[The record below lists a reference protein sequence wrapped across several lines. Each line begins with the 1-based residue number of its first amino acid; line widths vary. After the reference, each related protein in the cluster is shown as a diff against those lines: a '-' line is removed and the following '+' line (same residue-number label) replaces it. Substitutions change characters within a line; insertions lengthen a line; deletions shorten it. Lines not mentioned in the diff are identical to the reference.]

1 MREILRQHATDQP
14 RQELAERVV
23 KPRCTGRPAPSRAP
37 LALQLLQLAT
47 SAQELFRRCS

>member
-23 KPRCTGRPAPSRAP
+23 KHLEQSGFELDEQQQVLRRRPP
-37 LALQLLQLAT
+37 T
-47 SAQELFRRCS
+47 SLHRTPGA